1 MKAPRK
7 PTRKRTTHL
16 SWRPSEE
23 TRMLF
28 EEFIQEYPYF
38 NKTPFLDV
46 ALAYYLEHA
55 LEYGFDVKTL
65 RPRSPQ
71 PKKK

>member
-1 MKAPRK
+1 
-7 PTRKRTTHL
+7 
-16 SWRPSEE
+16 
-23 TRMLF
+23 MLF
-28 EEFIQEYPYF
+28 DEFIEEYPYI

-55 LEYGFDVKTL
+55 MAFGFDVKTL

-71 PKKK
+71 SKKK